1 MFSRAQRFFLTGLTA
16 AVLSGCG
23 IMPSTDDVLPD
34 KKVEYKRE
42 TQAERNLE
50 IPPDL
55 TSGGIEDS
63 LVVPA
68 GEAATYSE
76 FVDQRRRGGAAVG
89 TRPVLPTPPNV
100 EMRRDGDQ
108 RWLVVEAQPE
118 EVWPLVASFWQ
129 QNGILLAEQDP
140 SVGVMRTAWI
150 QNRADIK
157 SDFITDT
164 IRGFFD
170 GLYSASTRD
179 QFRVRLERG
188 REPGTTEVY
197 LTHRGMEEE
206 IMTGTT
212 REAEQSVWVPRPTDH
227 GLEAVMLQ
235 KIMVFLGAA
244 EEEGA
249 EAVAKAAQKQP
260 VRAQLTQTRAGSL
273 LTINEEFSRAWR
285 LTGVALDRVGFAVED
300 RDRSRGLYFVRYDDP
315 FAGEEDRGLLSKLA
329 FWRESEKI
337 DKDNQYLVNLRP
349 QGATTEV
356 VVLNKDGERSN
367 SDTAKRILTLIHEQ
381 IR

>member
-1 MFSRAQRFFLTGLTA
+1 MFSRAQRFILSVSVVVGLSA
-16 AVLSGCG
+16 CG

-55 TSGGIEDS
+55 TSSGIEDS
-63 LVVPA
+63 LVVP
-68 GEAATYSE
+68 GGSTTYSE
-76 FVDQRRRGGAAVG
+76 FVDQRRRGGAAATG
-89 TRPVLPTPPNV
+89 RAVLPEPPNV
-100 EMRRDGDQ
+100 DLRRDGDQ
-108 RWLVVEAQPE
+108 RWLVIDAKPDD
-118 EVWPLVASFWQ
+118 VWPLIASFWQ
-129 QNGILLAEQDP
+129 QNGILLEEQDP
-140 SVGVMRTAWI
+140 AVGVMRTAWI
-150 QNRADIK
+150 ENRADIK

-170 GLYSASTRD
+170 GLYAASTRD

-206 IMTGTT
+206 VMTDSGGRGDQT
-212 REAEQSVWVPRPTDH
+212 VWVPRPTDH

-235 KIMVFLGAA
+235 KIMLFLGAA
-244 EEEGA
+244 EEDAGQA
-249 EAVAKAAQKQP
+249 TAKVTEKQP
-260 VRAQLTQTRAGSL
+260 IRSQLTQTRAGSL

-285 LTGVALDRVGFAVED
+285 ITGVALDRVGFAVED

-315 FAGEEDRGLLSKLA
+315 FAGEENRGFLSKLA
-329 FWRESEKI
+329 FWRDDKNI
-337 DKDNQYLVNLRP
+337 DKENQYLVNLRP